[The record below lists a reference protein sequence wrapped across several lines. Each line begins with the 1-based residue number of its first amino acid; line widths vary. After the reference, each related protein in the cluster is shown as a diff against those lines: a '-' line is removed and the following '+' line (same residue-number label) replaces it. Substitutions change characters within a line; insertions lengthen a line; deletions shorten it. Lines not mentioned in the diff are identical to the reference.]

1 MCRKIH
7 QLHEAFWKG
16 RSWILGFCY
25 SNFLKNPTVLLESY
39 VFRSRFSRR
48 RTQGYGGEKS
58 LGVRGGPLG
67 SARVGPSRIGSA
79 RIGPGRLGSARLG
92 SAQFGTEFVDLSHSS
107 PGPSPAWI
115 FLDFFPSSYGGAPL
129 CIGRPHIYIYIY
141 IWECPINC
149 LWKSFR
155 K

>member
-79 RIGPGRLGSARLG
+79 RIGPGRLGSA
-92 SAQFGTEFVDLSHSS
+92 QFGTEFVDLSHSS

-141 IWECPINC
+141 IYIPVIWLCSYPFM
-149 LWKSFR
+149 LLV
-155 K
+155 

>member
-58 LGVRGGPLG
+58 LGVMG
-67 SARVGPSRIGSA
+67 
-79 RIGPGRLGSARLG
+79 GSARLG
-92 SAQFGTEFVDLSHSS
+92 SGWPVPDWIGSDR
-107 PGPSPAWI
+107 PGSARLGPARLGSVRDRI
-115 FLDFFPSSYGGAPL
+115 
-129 CIGRPHIYIYIY
+129 C
-141 IWECPINC
+141 
-149 LWKSFR
+149 
-155 K
+155 